1 MDRKTKEARHTLIV
15 LPCFA
20 IGVTAVVHAGSRLA
34 IIPVCIVRCWTQ
46 SHSPF
51 KGWTQN
57 MYECFLFF
65 VSFWFILLLLLFV
78 FCLSVYWPV
87 QTKLSV
93 SGMPDLVTNWAVQD
107 QLLDGSLSAVTF
119 RLTMSRPFSN
129 TTLFK
134 CYNKNLTAKL
144 AFIFTTSKAKL
155 TAKRNKQN
163 PDNSLKNSQSL
174 VFTAADAYIPFA
186 RIFLSRSDCVS
197 LMGRQNSGSDSDFVA
212 CCKSVVILCVL
223 WLGPHIY
230 DDA

>member
-1 MDRKTKEARHTLIV
+1 M
-15 LPCFA
+15 
-20 IGVTAVVHAGSRLA
+20 
-34 IIPVCIVRCWTQ
+34 
-46 SHSPF
+46 
-51 KGWTQN
+51 
-57 MYECFLFF
+57 
-65 VSFWFILLLLLFV
+65 
-78 FCLSVYWPV
+78 
-87 QTKLSV
+87 
-93 SGMPDLVTNWAVQD
+93 QD

-134 CYNKNLTAKL
+134 CYNKNLTAKLAFIFTTSKTKLTAKL

-223 WLGPHIY
+223 
-230 DDA
+230 